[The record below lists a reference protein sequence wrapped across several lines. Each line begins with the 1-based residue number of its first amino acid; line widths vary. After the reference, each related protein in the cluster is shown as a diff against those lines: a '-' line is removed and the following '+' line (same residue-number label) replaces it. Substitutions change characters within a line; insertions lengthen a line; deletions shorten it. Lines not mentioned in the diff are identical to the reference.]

1 MNINK
6 EYIVDNWGKICWHSD
21 KIPAR
26 NSYEGYL
33 KRCEEERKQFC
44 EKYNPGL
51 ISKLSGV
58 NLLKT
63 VFFQKRGD
71 SLANEMQSA
80 KTKHWTTIGNG
91 SQFPWNLYFGC
102 SKKTGENKWVF
113 CPGGSQASICALS
126 VEEAVEKG
134 TILWNKLFKICEQ
147 IERNKDNPNNIDY
160 KKIGKD
166 FYDTFPQKNGDPNKR
181 WLKYLCLIYPNIILP
196 VYDIRRIKERLI
208 KLEYSPNDLKPKT
221 PFEIIGE
228 LAKKAYESKSNPACF
243 EKFMWDFTFS
253 DKLKE
258 TSLNPGSNSE
268 KTIANDSSSIEN
280 EKEEMALAAFKCIKT
295 LNSNDIIFYG
305 VPGCGKSYYI
315 SHILLDEAEK
325 EKNEKDCSNVF
336 RVTFYPEYSYT
347 DFVGQIQPKL
357 KDGKLVYEFVS
368 GPFTKA
374 LKFALKHPEID
385 TFLIIEEINRG
396 NAAAIF
402 GDLFQLLDR
411 AKEGKSEYPITDL
424 EIADYIGVES
434 RKVSL
439 PKNLYLF
446 ATRNTSDQ
454 NVSALD
460 TAFKRRWE
468 WQHISNKPAE
478 DFKDKYLPE
487 IRMDGE
493 LVSWN
498 SFVEARNKQICEV
511 NSCNSSDKQLGY
523 YFVRDCDL
531 ISKEEKDTE
540 TEDKKAKFFWE
551 KVFRYLWND
560 AFAMDHTKGFNKK
573 LHSLSD
579 VLDLLQGKAVEA
591 KDILSENVEIVDT
604 SNTETNPENKKV

>member
-1 MNINK
+1 MSFKEELIERSREPWAKEYEKAAKQERETFINK
-6 EYIVDNWGKICWHSD
+6 FNPQKLSQQDGLSLLRFLFYNDLYFKNPENGISAASERSKNSTSHWVRDFSSDQAQWILYYGK
-21 KIPAR
+21 
-26 NSYEGYL
+26 
-33 KRCEEERKQFC
+33 RKGS
-44 EKYNPGL
+44 EKAGWFYN
-51 ISKLSGV
+51 SKLI
-58 NLLKT
+58 NEPEAILKGREIQSNILT
-63 VFFQKRGD
+63 ICD
-71 SLANEMQSA
+71 YINSTSL
-80 KTKHWTTIGNG
+80 T
-91 SQFPWNLYFGC
+91 
-102 SKKTGENKWVF
+102 
-113 CPGGSQASICALS
+113 
-126 VEEAVEKG
+126 
-134 TILWNKLFKICEQ
+134 
-147 IERNKDNPNNIDY
+147 NPTQIDY
-160 KKIGKD
+160 SKLQTFFDKFFPLKKR
-166 FYDTFPQKNGDPNKR
+166 TLRQT
-181 WLKYLCLIYPNIILP
+181 WLKYFCLNYPDLIPPLFQIDRIRKILDGLEISFDNNDSHFELIGKRARCCSNYKIYPAVFGAIAWGMTN
-196 VYDIRRIKERLI
+196 DK
-208 KLEYSPNDLKPKT
+208 KLEKPVS
-221 PFEIIGE
+221 EI
-228 LAKKAYESKSNPACF
+228 
-243 EKFMWDFTFS
+243 
-253 DKLKE
+253 
-258 TSLNPGSNSE
+258 
-268 KTIANDSSSIEN
+268 
-280 EKEEMALAAFKCIKT
+280 
-295 LNSNDIIFYG
+295 SNDVDVNGIRKNICDDIVAGDCLDTLVEAKDPLNVIFYG

-325 EKNEKDCSNVF
+325 EKDGKDCSNVF

-357 KDGKLVYEFVS
+357 KDGKLVYGFVP

-374 LKFALKHPEID
+374 LKSALEHPD
-385 TFLIIEEINRG
+385 TKTFLIIEEINRG

-411 AKEGKSEYPITDL
+411 NKEGNSEYPITNL

-434 RKVSL
+434 GKVSL

-540 TEDKKAKFFWE
+540 TEVKKAKFFWE